1 MCEKIDGM
9 DSETSAHSVKDYIV
23 LMNARLSSLSG
34 DVVGEVSEMKRA
46 ASGHVYFTL
55 KDKDSGDI
63 LPCTIWRTKYMYSGV
78 EMEIGMELLVRG
90 KPEYYGPFGKLSFI
104 ADSIQLVGEGALLKA
119 YQKLKMKLEAEGIFA
134 PEKKREIPAYPHTIG
149 VVTSV
154 HGAVIHDF
162 SNNLRKFGF
171 KVRIID
177 TRVEGPESGR
187 DITLSVRAFRN
198 SDIDVLVL
206 LRGGGSVQSL
216 AGFDNEALVREI
228 ASFPKPVIAGLGH
241 HQDVPLAALAADA
254 MESTPSLVAELLN
267 ASWNTAQYELER
279 SENKII
285 QRFETTLSSARYTL
299 DSTFI
304 QIERALSAI
313 FALYA
318 HAERAVREG
327 LTKIGYA
334 VGSAKKAIEEDARSV
349 SNRFNVS
356 LQKISSESLG
366 KTPARITARFDA
378 LMKTCLT
385 ALQQTA
391 RLIETNN
398 PERQLKLGYSL
409 TFSAGKVVRSTKEL
423 KKGDAMQ
430 VRFADGSAETII
442 TELT

>member
-1 MCEKIDGM
+1 MASD
-9 DSETSAHSVKDYIV
+9 TSAHSVKDYIA
-23 LMNARLSSLSG
+23 LLNARLLSLSG
-34 DVVGEVSEMKRA
+34 DVVGEVSEVKRA

-78 EMEIGMELLVRG
+78 EMELGMELLVRG

-134 PEKKREIPAYPHTIG
+134 PEKKRQIPAYPHVIG

-187 DITLSVRAFRN
+187 DITLSVRSFRK

-279 SENKII
+279 SENKIT
-285 QRFETTLSSARYTL
+285 QRFESSLTAATYTL

-304 QIERALSAI
+304 QIERALTAI
-313 FALYA
+313 FEIYA
-318 HAERAVREG
+318 HAERSVREG
-327 LTKIGYA
+327 ITKIGYA
-334 VGSAKKAIEEDARSV
+334 LGSAKKTVEDDVRV
-349 SNRFNVS
+349 ITNRFNLS
-356 LQKISSESLG
+356 LEKISTESLG
-366 KTPARITARFDA
+366 KTPVRITARFDS
-378 LMKTCLT
+378 LMKTCMT
-385 ALQQTA
+385 HLQQTA

-398 PERQLKLGYSL
+398 PERQLRLGYSL
-409 TFSAGKVVRSTKEL
+409 AFSGGKVVRSIRNIE
-423 KKGDAMQ
+423 KGAPLQ